1 MRLATECL
9 KYFTA
14 SKIRWGNSVT
24 DSTKPISSQIV
35 SSKLDSRLSRVY
47 DNPGD
52 KQSLFDDWASTY
64 DHDLVNELGYV
75 ADAEACDRLIA
86 LIPNR
91 QARILDA
98 GCGTGLVGRRLQQAG
113 YTQIHGS
120 DYAEKMLDEARAT
133 GAYVSLLQHDLT
145 QPVET
150 DALYD
155 AAIAVGVFAF
165 SVPAAEHLINIT
177 CSLKPGG
184 VALVTVN
191 GKAWHEV
198 DWPAQLDGF
207 DHRFPQARLLEI
219 QTIDYLTAE
228 EIDGRLL
235 ILQRTD

>member
-1 MRLATECL
+1 MRLATKIL
-9 KYFTA
+9 VYFTA
-14 SKIRWGNSVT
+14 SKIRWRNTVT

-52 KQSLFDDWASTY
+52 KQSLFDDWAPTY

-91 QARILDA
+91 LARILDA

-120 DYAEKMLDEARAT
+120 DYSQKMLDEARAT

-150 DALYD
+150 EELYD

-165 SVPAAEHLINIT
+165 SVPAADHLVNIT

-184 VALVTVN
+184 IALVTVN

-235 ILQRTD
+235 ILQRTA

>member
-1 MRLATECL
+1 M
-9 KYFTA
+9 
-14 SKIRWGNSVT
+14 SHSG
-24 DSTKPISSQIV
+24 KPE

-64 DHDLVNELGYV
+64 DHDLLNELGYV

-120 DYAEKMLDEARAT
+120 DYSQKMLDEAAAS

-145 QPVET
+145 RPVET

-155 AAIAVGVFAF
+155 VAISVGVFAF
-165 SVPAAEHLINIT
+165 SVPAAEHLVNIT
-177 CSLKPGG
+177 CGLHPGG
-184 VALVTVN
+184 IALVTVN

-198 DWPAQLDGF
+198 DWPTQLEGF

-228 EIDGRLL
+228 GIDGRLL

>member
-1 MRLATECL
+1 M
-9 KYFTA
+9 
-14 SKIRWGNSVT
+14 T
-24 DSTKPISSQIV
+24 DSTKPISN
-35 SSKLDSRLSRVY
+35 KLDSRLSRVY
-47 DNPGD
+47 ANPGD
-52 KQSLFDDWASTY
+52 KQSLFDDWAPTY

-86 LIPNR
+86 LIPDR

-120 DYAEKMLDEARAT
+120 DYSEKMLDEART
-133 GAYVSLLQHDLT
+133 SGAYISLVRHDLT
-145 QPVET
+145 RPVEA
-150 DALYD
+150 DELYD

-165 SVPAAEHLINIT
+165 SVPSAEHLVNIT

-198 DWPAQLDGF
+198 GWSAQLDGF
-207 DHRFPQARLLEI
+207 DRRFPQARLLEI

-228 EIDGRLL
+228 GIDGRLL
-235 ILQRTD
+235 ILQRTA